1 MQIKLLKCFGLIS
14 SLRHRFHKTFQKIRP
29 VVIAYWVSC
38 TSHVISTIT
47 ILPEAC
53 SQFSPVKRSVQ
64 TQRYFLLVY
73 PVARPMVKTRITGA
87 KVLMENI
94 QILKSHIKLFTLL
107 RSYKI
112 EKVLFRSLE
121 PIDNFSKIQAFF
133 PSRLG
138 FFWNFR
144 FIGANTHIYIS

>member
-1 MQIKLLKCFGLIS
+1 
-14 SLRHRFHKTFQKIRP
+14 
-29 VVIAYWVSC
+29 
-38 TSHVISTIT
+38 
-47 ILPEAC
+47 
-53 SQFSPVKRSVQ
+53 
-64 TQRYFLLVY
+64 
-73 PVARPMVKTRITGA
+73 MVKTRITGT
-87 KVLMENI
+87 KVLMENK